1 MRWAVVPCAVLA
13 VLLIVSGARAEFC
26 ELKLENGFVGVWRGP
41 CKEGTPY
48 GKGELTYDGKTYKG
62 VAEDGKN
69 GLMRFSLDKDGRNAG
84 ERLGGVRRDRG
95 KPAEDAEAGAPPASA
110 ATREKYGFR
119 NYSAGGDN
127 AGGRD
132 RGEPAEAGDAGTS
145 PASAPTRS
153 PETPAPGGAVAGK
166 PVGVDPAAAPCK
178 LEVGGE
184 RYDWSGEC
192 RDGKARG
199 AGSATTPDGKT
210 YTGSAKDGQRD
221 GFGTVATPDGGYF
234 QGEFRNG
241 VAHGEATFRFDG
253 EYYRARFENGERV
266 GEKTPVDW
274 AAAGGADPDEAER
287 ESAGRGNPQSDVW
300 DDDMA
305 VPNNDPW
312 GSDGTGAQAGAGAER
327 ADPEYAG
334 AVNELE
340 GGGASRLGAPDDE
353 YVGAIGTLERRNA
366 ERRRGAQRERK
377 AARGASKIR
386 ERTDAEQAQERGA
399 QRDAARQRRQ
409 AALDRAARGTAALNR
424 DRREERARQ
433 ARTERQ
439 RKLKAHWE
447 RNLKMAGLQQTLNAA
462 VSRCGSDIA
471 RDMREL
477 ARCNRPFLVWCASKA
492 DGRTRDCPDEESRAR
507 DGCRRAVRR
516 DARSRHSRC
525 EAQARSSYR
534 NSMRAL
540 LSRNP

>member
-119 NYSAGGDN
+119 NYSAGGGN

-274 AAAGGADPDEAER
+274 AAAGGADPDEADR

-334 AVNELE
+334 AARAWRPARR
-340 GGGASRLGAPDDE
+340 GAAAPPSGARPGGARHGGVEPGPSGRAGETGAHGATAQIEGALGTQPENGRASANSQRRGVEVRLGYSE
-353 YVGAIGTLERRNA
+353 RHERIGTL
-366 ERRRGAQRERK
+366 QP
-377 AARGASKIR
+377 S
-386 ERTDAEQAQERGA
+386 
-399 QRDAARQRRQ
+399 
-409 AALDRAARGTAALNR
+409 
-424 DRREERARQ
+424 
-433 ARTERQ
+433 
-439 RKLKAHWE
+439 
-447 RNLKMAGLQQTLNAA
+447 
-462 VSRCGSDIA
+462 
-471 RDMREL
+471 
-477 ARCNRPFLVWCASKA
+477 
-492 DGRTRDCPDEESRAR
+492 
-507 DGCRRAVRR
+507 
-516 DARSRHSRC
+516 
-525 EAQARSSYR
+525 
-534 NSMRAL
+534 L
-540 LSRNP
+540 LGVVCKQS